1 MEYELDGNIIFESG
15 DFETLYPGLEH
26 PLKFL
31 CEPENNFLVSHEGY
45 DADIFFDYYFNQKMI
60 CTFNKGVLD
69 GSIEVFNDAGYLI
82 ISGGFTQGLA
92 SGNWEIFHP
101 NEQANYSINYTWLK
115 GKQVNPEF
123 FDPLSL
129 WSAED
134 YLPNIQMSSL
144 LNNDTL
150 EISHDVWGLWG
161 NYYDE
166 VETFKVTYKLKGKHI
181 LQREIIQYPHWE
193 EDETLIATETF
204 DNTGALKDVELHELV
219 IKNDAYIRPLRFKP
233 WVGYDDNNPAEV
245 LMTRTIELLEAHEV
259 KDGYED
265 EFHDN
270 NNFNFGYGY
279 KLNPDSKTYMEM
291 SYFAWG
297 KKFGVS
303 MYFSEDN
310 KINMLKWGDETII
323 WDNVNGI
330 YKQNFE
336 VNRKNIKDITLK
348 VKPPLQRD

>member
-1 MEYELDGNIIFESG
+1 MKYELDSNVIFESG
-15 DFETLYPGLEH
+15 DFESLYPELEH
-26 PLKFL
+26 PLEFL
-31 CEPENNFLVSHEGY
+31 YKKLESY
-45 DADIFFDYYFNQKMI
+45 DADIFFDYYYNQKMI
-60 CTFNKGVLD
+60 CTFKRGVLD
-69 GSIEVFNDAGYLI
+69 GPIEVFNDAGYLI
-82 ISGGFTQGLA
+82 ISGSFNKGFA
-92 SGNWEIFHP
+92 SGNWDIFHHS
-101 NEQANYSINYTWLK
+101 EKSDLFINSTWLK
-115 GKQVNPEF
+115 GKQVNPELF
-123 FDPLSL
+123 FDAMVL
-129 WSAED
+129 WDSEV
-134 YLPNIQMSSL
+134 YFPNIQMSSL
-144 LNNDTL
+144 LKNDAL
-150 EISHDVWGLWG
+150 EVSHDVWGLWG
-161 NYYDE
+161 NNYDE

-219 IKNDAYIRPLRFKP
+219 IKNDAYIRPLRFKR
-233 WVGYDDNNPAEV
+233 WVGYDDNNSAEV
-245 LMTRTIELLEAHEV
+245 LMIRTIELLEAHEV

-270 NNFNFGYGY
+270 NNFDFGYGY